1 MTRFQFCFT
10 KTLLIQSKS
19 TYQLPNY
26 KILSSGSSCHGAGVN
41 KSDWEPW
48 GWGFGLWPCSVCWGS
63 GVAVSCGVGRRCS
76 SDPMLLCLWLRL
88 AAAALIR
95 PLAWEPP
102 YAAGAKGQKTKKKKN
117 FFFLTMATPSAYGS
131 SQAIGQIGTTNAGL
145 CHRHKA
151 RSLTYWAR
159 PGIEPMSSRTLPLVL
174 NPLSYNGNSLT
185 HFIYLFVYLFICVFA
200 LSVKWL
206 DVGSQF
212 PDQGLNLG
220 CSSESAES

>member
-1 MTRFQFCFT
+1 MRLQIRSLA
-10 KTLLIQSKS
+10 LL
-19 TYQLPNY
+19 
-26 KILSSGSSCHGAGVN
+26 
-41 KSDWEPW
+41 
-48 GWGFGLWPCSVCWGS
+48 SVLRI

-145 CHRHKA
+145 CHRHNA
-151 RSLTYWAR
+151 RSLTY
-159 PGIEPMSSRTLPLVL
+159 
-174 NPLSYNGNSLT
+174 
-185 HFIYLFVYLFICVFA
+185 
-200 LSVKWL
+200 
-206 DVGSQF
+206 
-212 PDQGLNLG
+212 
-220 CSSESAES
+220 